1 MKVST
6 EKVIHDIVKPKE
18 VYDTLVT
25 IYVEGTDTILFQ
37 SKNKIIVPGAI
48 NTACKHWGLVPPIT
62 LPNYNT
68 ELGITAE
75 NIDLSSSV
83 SENDK
88 FISLFCI
95 GTGGCGPEASQVYTV
110 DFSKW
115 IKTEEIVPFQYRHK
129 NDDLTPAEREIYFGR
144 KPIGDYV
151 AYYFKA
157 FSSAPEFK
165 VQYSDGTPITSSVYN
180 TDSDL
185 PVEVFVET
193 KMKVDKTDVKDYFE
207 RTVGLNEANVSTI
220 SLLTGYP
227 VTSADGYTYYKD
239 VQPMTK
245 YNFSLK
251 KLDDVTTGLDITY
264 DIYY

>member
-1 MKVST
+1 MKT
-6 EKVIHDIVKPKE
+6 PTIKLIHEKVQPKE
-18 VYDTLVT
+18 VYDTKVT

-48 NTACKHWGLVPPIT
+48 NTACKHWGLQSPII

-68 ELGITAE
+68 ELGITADG
-75 NIDLSSSV
+75 IDLSASV
-83 SENDK
+83 DENNK
-88 FISLFCI
+88 FISLFCV
-95 GTGGCGPEASQVYTV
+95 GTGGCGPESSQVYTV
-110 DFSKW
+110 DFAKW
-115 IKTEEIVPFQYRHK
+115 IKANEIVPFQYRHK
-129 NDDLTPAEREIYFGR
+129 NDDLTPAEREVYFGR
-144 KPIGDYV
+144 KEIGDYI

-157 FSSAPEFK
+157 FHTAPELK
-165 VQYSDGTPITSSVYN
+165 MQYIDGTPITSEIYN

-207 RTVGLNEANVSTI
+207 RTVGLNEANVSTL
-220 SLLTGYP
+220 SLLTGFP

-251 KLDDVTTGLDITY
+251 KLDDVITGLDITY